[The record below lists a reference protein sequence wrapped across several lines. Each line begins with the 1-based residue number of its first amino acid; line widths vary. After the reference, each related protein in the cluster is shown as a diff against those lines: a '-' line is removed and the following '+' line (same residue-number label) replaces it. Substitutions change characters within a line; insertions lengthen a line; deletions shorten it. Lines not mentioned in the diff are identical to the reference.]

1 MFQWIGI
8 FSFPDSESLS
18 VQVLLYSRYTLLL
31 LLLKFCETLLYKVIK
46 GEWNDLWSVRGRE

>member
-8 FSFPDSESLS
+8 FFFRDSESLS

-31 LLLKFCETLLYKVIK
+31 LKFCEMLLYKVIK
-46 GEWNDLWSVRGRE
+46 GEWNDLWSVRGCE

>member
-8 FSFPDSESLS
+8 FSFRDSESLS
-18 VQVLLYSRYTLLL
+18 VQVLLYSRYTLL